1 MLWTNDFWNQGLHA
15 IEMDLR
21 IKSTDFSADG
31 EVNEEDFKASIHQI
45 WLLGEE
51 EKQMVECR
59 S

>member
-1 MLWTNDFWNQGLHA
+1 MLWTHDFWNQSLHA

-21 IKSTDFSADG
+21 IKSADFSTDG
-31 EVNEEDFKASIHQI
+31 EVDEEGFKASIHQI

-51 EKQMVECR
+51 EKQMIECR